1 MSNGIS
7 PAATYRHPL
16 VGAGYDLLAR
26 LVFAPVGGLDALR
39 AAALDEMGLAPGMH
53 VLELGCGTG
62 ALTAAMLERGA
73 VVTAVD
79 QSEPMLRRARRRA
92 PAATFATC
100 ELTTYRPA
108 RRFDRVLFAFVL
120 HELDAAARRVAL
132 TLARDA
138 LAPGGAVTIVDH
150 ALPTMGLV
158 PRAVSAL
165 VHGFEPATVVDVLRD
180 GFAPELADTG
190 LVTARR
196 LSLAAGLAVAMRCRP
211 G

>member
-62 ALTAAMLERGA
+62 ALT
-73 VVTAVD
+73 
-79 QSEPMLRRARRRA
+79 
-92 PAATFATC
+92 
-100 ELTTYRPA
+100 
-108 RRFDRVLFAFVL
+108 
-120 HELDAAARRVAL
+120 
-132 TLARDA
+132 
-138 LAPGGAVTIVDH
+138 
-150 ALPTMGLV
+150 
-158 PRAVSAL
+158 
-165 VHGFEPATVVDVLRD
+165 TVVDVLRD